1 LKTTIAL
8 AVVALGVITAHS
20 FAATAKHKA
29 KAASTTYQCV
39 KCHMKFDA
47 ATAKK
52 DHYKDPMDGGKLVAV
67 KSHMSGT
74 MTHMPSKGKPMGGMN
89 M

>member
-1 LKTTIAL
+1 MKKQIAI
-8 AVVALGVITAHS
+8 AAVALGVLSMPS
-20 FAATAKHKA
+20 FAAAAKHKA
-29 KAASTTYQCV
+29 KAAPTTYECA

-52 DHYKDPMDGGKLVAV
+52 DHYKDPMDGGKLEPV
-67 KSHMSGT
+67 KSAAKHST
-74 MTHMPSKGKPMGGMN
+74 KAKPMGGMH

>member
-1 LKTTIAL
+1 LKKLIAI
-8 AVVALGVITAHS
+8 AVVALGVLSLPS

-29 KAASTTYQCV
+29 KAAPTTYECA

-67 KSHMSGT
+67 KSAAKHGT
-74 MTHMPSKGKPMGGMN
+74 MKAKPMGGMH